1 MKKYDLLTP
10 EGTRDLIFDECEAL
24 RLVED
29 KLRTLYK
36 SHGYSEIVTPGL
48 EFYDVFNNKS
58 RTFAQEKLYKLTDGK
73 GRILVLRPD
82 STMPI
87 ARVVGTRLRD
97 RNLPLRIFY
106 DQMIYRTNPKDSGRD
121 DEFSQSGVEII
132 GGEEMR
138 TDIEALSI
146 AVEVM
151 KGIGDENYRFEI
163 GDSAFLPMI
172 SENLNLSEAETDNL
186 RVYIQT
192 KNYPALREMLSA
204 YGDNKYA
211 KALTKLPELFGGS
224 EVFEAAEKIMPDE
237 NTKTVLTK
245 LRQLYNALCELGI
258 EDKVTVDLGLVS
270 KNADYYTG
278 VVFNGYVEGYGM
290 PVLTG
295 GRYDKLLVDFGVDT
309 PAIGF
314 AVNISSVADAL
325 IRKSGESL
333 VKPADILV
341 HSDCNN
347 IVKAVRHCNKL
358 ISDGLKAEY
367 SALETIEEAR
377 EYAASRGIKELCV
390 ISDNGTVTEKIS
402 GGQE

>member
-24 RLVED
+24 RLVEN

-97 RNLPLRIFY
+97 RKLPLKIFY

-121 DEFSQSGVEII
+121 DEFSQSGIEII
-132 GGEEMR
+132 GGDVMR

-151 KGIGDENYRFEI
+151 EEIGNESYRFEI
-163 GDSAFLPMI
+163 GDSAFLPML
-172 SENLNLSEAETDNL
+172 SDNLGLCEAETDNL
-186 RVYIQT
+186 RTYVQT

-211 KALTKLPELFGGS
+211 KALEKLPELFGGS

-237 NTKTVLTK
+237 NTMTVLGK
-245 LRQLYNALCELGI
+245 LRQLYNTLCELGI
-258 EDKVTVDLGLVS
+258 EDKVTVDLGMVS

-278 VVFNGYVEGYGM
+278 VVFKGYVEGYGM

-314 AVNISSVADAL
+314 AVNISSVAEEL
-325 IRKSGESL
+325 IRKSGECL
-333 VKPADILV
+333 LKPADILV
-341 HSDCNN
+341 YGDEGN
-347 IVKAVRHCNKL
+347 IVNAVRHCNKL
-358 ISDGLKAEY
+358 IQSGLKAEY
-367 SALETIEEAR
+367 AALETLEEAR
-377 EYAASRGIKELCV
+377 EYAASRGIRKLC
-390 ISDNGTVTEKIS
+390 IIKDSGTVTEEIS